1 MAPPTWTVGQVL
13 AAADVNSWF
22 VPLVAVKGSDQS
34 VTSSTTLV
42 GDTALF
48 VPLAANGSY
57 EVRCM
62 INYEGGTRNSSDLKW
77 GFSVPGGSTM
87 RYSALFVGP
96 GGSTNVQ
103 MLTGTSTNTAGSNGA
118 GVIQAL
124 QMTGSITTSST
135 AGNLQL
141 QWAQGTSSGTATIV
155 HATSYLIAQRIS

>member
-1 MAPPTWTVGQVL
+1 MPPPTWTVGQVL

-42 GDTALF
+42 GDLALF
-48 VPLAANGSY
+48 VPLAASCSY

-103 MLTGTSTNTAGSNGA
+103 MLTGTSVNAAGTNGA
-118 GVIQAL
+118 GVIQSL
-124 QMTGSITTSST
+124 QMTGLINVSST
-135 AGNLQL
+135 AANLSFTF
-141 QWAQGTSSGTATIV
+141 AQNTSNGTATIV

>member
-1 MAPPTWTVGQVL
+1 MPPPTWTVGQVL

-48 VPLAANGSY
+48 VPLAASCTY

-62 INYEGGTRNSSDLKW
+62 IDYEGGTRNSSDLKW
-77 GFSVPGGSTM
+77 SFSVPGGSTM
-87 RYSALFVGP
+87 HYAANFVGP

-103 MLTGTSTNTAGSNGA
+103 MLTGTSTNAAGTNGA
-118 GVIQAL
+118 GVVQAL
-124 QMTGSITTSST
+124 TINGLINVSST
-135 AGNLQL
+135 AANLSFTF
-141 QWAQGTSSGTATIV
+141 AQNTSNGTATIV
-155 HATSYLIAQRIS
+155 HATSYLIAQRVS